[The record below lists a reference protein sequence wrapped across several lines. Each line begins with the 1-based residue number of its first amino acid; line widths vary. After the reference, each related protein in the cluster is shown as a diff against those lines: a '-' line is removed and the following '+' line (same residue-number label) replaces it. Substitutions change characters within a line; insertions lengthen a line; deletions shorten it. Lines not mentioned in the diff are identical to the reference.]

1 MDENNGNA
9 IVAKPRE
16 WWFTTRDFFRETNAE
31 MKKVTWPGR
40 GEVVNTTIVVLIA
53 TIVFAL
59 FLWGC
64 DVVFYQA
71 IDFIFTKFGSSVG
84 A

>member
-1 MDENNGNA
+1 MEEPGQIIN
-9 IVAKPRE
+9 KPKEWVTTVRE
-16 WWFTTRDFFRETNAE
+16 GWKDIIAE

-40 GEVVNTTIVVLIA
+40 NEVLNTTIVVLIA
-53 TIVFAL
+53 TIVFAV

-64 DVVFYQA
+64 DVVFYKA